1 MNLLP
6 LKTKKK
12 SFNSSQRFFRAFHIL
27 IYNKITSLTL
37 ELKILSLRHKGIF
50 VFSLFWGVIVGF
62 VKGDNI
68 IYHLIIIIFVEKV
81 VVACF
86 QWVGG
91 AVHFGWCVRRLLT
104 VKNMLSPR
112 HFILCHVLF
121 LGGSCHFF
129 PFILSPA
136 LKTLN
141 PSLIFVGVLQFI
153 LLVLIF
159 LILVIFS
166 FIKVLFVFNLVI

>member
-37 ELKILSLRHKGIF
+37 ELKILSLRNKGIF
-50 VFSLFWGVIVGF
+50 EFSFFWGVIVGF

-91 AVHFGWCVRRLLT
+91 AVHFGWCVRRLLA
-104 VKNMLSPR
+104 VKNMFSPR

-121 LGGSCHFF
+121 FRWFMSFF
-129 PFILSPA
+129 PFHSFSRPKNTKSIPDFCWCFTIHPLSFDFFDF
-136 LKTLN
+136 
-141 PSLIFVGVLQFI
+141 SH
-153 LLVLIF
+153 F
-159 LILVIFS
+159 LFY
-166 FIKVLFVFNLVI
+166 